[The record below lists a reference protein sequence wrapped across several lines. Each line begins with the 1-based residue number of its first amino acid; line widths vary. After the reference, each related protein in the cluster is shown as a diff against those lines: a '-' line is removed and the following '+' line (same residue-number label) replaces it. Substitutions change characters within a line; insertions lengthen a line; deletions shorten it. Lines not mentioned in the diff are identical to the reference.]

1 MRARVQVLNAML
13 DPLTEAETVDAVFRT
28 LESGGRGWVCTVNVS
43 MLMAMRSSAPLQSF
57 ADRAMLAVADGQ
69 PLVWCAPL
77 FGGRLPERVTGI
89 DLMDS
94 LCRRAAQTGR
104 QVYLL
109 GASERILARALHG
122 LRERHPGLRI
132 EGAHGYFAAE
142 EAACRVAQ
150 IRASGA
156 SLLFVGMGSPRQ
168 EAFIAEHWER
178 LGVNVAIP
186 VGGSFDVAGGA
197 VMRAPRWTQRLGLEW
212 LVRLL
217 QEPRRLLPRYLVT
230 NTRFCLLILET
241 VALRLRRWAMDRL
254 T

>member
-1 MRARVQVLNAML
+1 MKARVQLLNAVL
-13 DPLTEAETVDAVFRT
+13 DPLTEQETVDAIFHTIETGR
-28 LESGGRGWVCTVNVS
+28 RGWVCTVNVS
-43 MLMAMRSSAPLQSF
+43 MLVATRRNPPLQSF
-57 ADRAMLAVADGQ
+57 VDRAMLAVADGQ

-94 LCRRAAQTGR
+94 LCRRAAQTGCK
-104 QVYLL
+104 VYLL
-109 GASERILARALHG
+109 GASERILGKALHG

-132 EGAHGYFAAE
+132 DGSHGYFAADV
-142 EAACRVAQ
+142 AACRAAS

-168 EAFIAEHWER
+168 EAFIAEHWEQ

-186 VGGSFDVAGGA
+186 VGGSLDVAGGA
-197 VMRAPRWTQRLGLEW
+197 VMRAPRWTQRMGLEW

-230 NTRFCLLILET
+230 NTLFCLLILEA
-241 VALRLRRWAMDRL
+241 VATQVRRWLR
-254 T
+254 TG